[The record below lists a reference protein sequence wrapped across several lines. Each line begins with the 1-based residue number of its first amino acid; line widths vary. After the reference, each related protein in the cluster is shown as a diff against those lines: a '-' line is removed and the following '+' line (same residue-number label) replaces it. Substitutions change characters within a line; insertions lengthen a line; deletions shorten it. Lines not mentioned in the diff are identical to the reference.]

1 MRQIIAI
8 AWKDTLIRFS
18 SRSELLFFIILPV
31 VFTLVLS
38 GGLSKIGQSD
48 NRVPVLVVD
57 QDQTPL
63 SAELLRTL
71 GQSSAIHAVVDS
83 PTQAAAMFAKNST
96 PAWLT
101 VPAGFGAA
109 LAAGHPASLDLRT
122 LPNNLNALAAQ
133 RAIDLAAGQVSQ
145 ALAAASASTAQA
157 EAIQPFASPAA
168 RQAYFE
174 AGLAAARAAF
184 ASAPSRVS
192 VTQPAAAAANT
203 FNGNAQASAGQL
215 ITWVFIPLLATSAM
229 FAYERSTGTLRRLF
243 TTPVSRAVYLL
254 GTLSGQLALALLQ
267 MLLLVVV
274 GALLLGLQWG
284 SSPAGLAV
292 LLISFG
298 LASVALGTMLGTFM
312 RSESQANGASMAL
325 GMSMALLGGCWYPLE
340 LFPAAARTA
349 AYLLPTAWAMQGLN
363 NLLLRGAGLAGVLPQ
378 AGVLLGFAA
387 VFFVVG
393 VWRFRY
399 D

>member
-38 GGLSKIGQSD
+38 GGLAKMGQSD
-48 NRVPVLVVD
+48 SRVPVLVVD

-63 SAELLRTL
+63 SAELLHTL
-71 GQSSAIHAVVDS
+71 SQSTSIRVVIDS
-83 PTQAAAMFAKNST
+83 LAQAPADFAKNGT

-109 LAAGHPASLDLRT
+109 LSAGQPASLDLRT
-122 LPNNLNALAAQ
+122 LPNNLSALAAQ
-133 RAIDLAAGQVSQ
+133 RAIDLASGQVGQ
-145 ALAAASASTAQA
+145 ALSAANASTVQA
-157 EAIQPFASPAA
+157 EAIRPFAGPAE
-168 RQAYFE
+168 RQAYFD
-174 AGLAAARAAF
+174 ASLAAAHAAF
-184 ASAPSRVS
+184 AAAPRRVTI
-192 VTQPAAAAANT
+192 TQPAAAATGA

-243 TTPVSRAVYLL
+243 TTPVSRAIYLL

-267 MLLLVVV
+267 MLLLVVI
-274 GALLLGLQWG
+274 GTLLLGLKWG

-292 LLISFG
+292 LLVSFG

-325 GMSMALLGGCWYPLE
+325 GMTMALLGGCWYPLE

-363 NLLLRGAGLAGVLPQ
+363 NLLLRGASLDGVLPQ
-378 AGVLLGFAA
+378 AGVLLGFAV
-387 VFFVVG
+387 VFFAVG